1 MEIGVP
7 KEVKPFEG
15 RVGLIPEAVADLVSQ
30 GHQVLV
36 EADAGVQSG
45 YQDETYLAVGAQ
57 IVPDAKSL
65 YAAARLI
72 VKVKEPIASEYDYLN
87 SQHLLFSFLHL
98 AAMPQLTE
106 VLVNKGLTAVA
117 FETVQEGGRLP
128 LLAPMSEVAGRIAV
142 QAATHYLH
150 SSMGG
155 RGILLGGVAGSER
168 GRVVVLGAGVAGS
181 AAAQLAA
188 QLGAQ
193 ITVFDVSH
201 QRLQDIRR
209 LGANVTALHPY
220 KKLLSAE
227 IQQADLLVGAVLIP
241 GAKAPHIVTREM
253 VRSMLPGSLIADIS
267 VDQGGC
273 VETTRPTSY
282 DDPTYEE
289 EGVVHF
295 CVTNMPGAVPRTSS
309 QALSAVITPYV
320 SLLARPN
327 WRDNPVLDKAVNVA
341 SGKVCLT
348 ALQ

>member
-30 GHQVLV
+30 GHQIYI
-36 EADAGVQSG
+36 ETQAGVQSG
-45 YQDETYLAVGAQ
+45 YEDETYLQAGAE

-65 YAAARLI
+65 YASARLI
-72 VKVKEPIASEYDYLN
+72 VKVKEPIAAEYDYLS

-98 AAMPQLTE
+98 AAVPQLTQ
-106 VLVNKGLTAVA
+106 VLVDKGLTAVA

-168 GRVVVLGAGVAGS
+168 GRVVVLGAGVAGT

-193 ITVFDVSH
+193 VTVFDVSH
-201 QRLQDIRR
+201 QRLHEIRR

-220 KKLLSAE
+220 QKILNLE
-227 IQQADLLVGAVLIP
+227 IEQADLLVGAVLVP
-241 GAKAPHIVTREM
+241 GAKTPHIVTREM
-253 VRSMLPGSLIADIS
+253 VCSMLPGSLIADIS

-273 VETTRPTSY
+273 IETTRPTSY
-282 DDPTYEE
+282 ADPTYVE

-320 SLLARPN
+320 SMLAEPN
-327 WRDNPVLDKAVNVA
+327 WRENPVLANAVNVA